1 MSTPSHHRSDVPGTH
16 HNTPS
21 KCLAHAESTDFA
33 VLRRAP
39 QLAGDPEFAV
49 CAGNNC
55 VALFFNEDD
64 ARLYARWRK
73 LRCPK
78 NLTTPT

>member
-1 MSTPSHHRSDVPGTH
+1 MSTPSHHRSDAPGAH
-16 HNTPS
+16 HNTPA

-39 QLAGDPEFAV
+39 QLTGDPEFAV

-55 VALFFNEDD
+55 VALFFTE
-64 ARLYARWRK
+64 AEAKLYCRWRQ
-73 LRCPK
+73 LRCSNK
-78 NLTTPT
+78 L

>member
-1 MSTPSHHRSDVPGTH
+1 MTAYHHLSDSPGAH
-16 HNTPS
+16 HNTPA
-21 KCLAHAESTDFA
+21 KCLAHAESTDFK
-33 VLRRAP
+33 VLHRAP
-39 QLAGDPEFAV
+39 QLDGDPEFAV

-64 ARLYARWRK
+64 AKLYARWRK

-78 NLTTPT
+78 NLTTLK